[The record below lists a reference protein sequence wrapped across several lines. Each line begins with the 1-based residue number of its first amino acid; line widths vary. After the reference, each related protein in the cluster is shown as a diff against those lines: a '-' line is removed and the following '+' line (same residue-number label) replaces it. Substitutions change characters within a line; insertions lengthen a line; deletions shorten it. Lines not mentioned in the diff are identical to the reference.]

1 MSRRNNED
9 RIGANQTAAASPPV
23 DTTETTTPGTLD
35 FTTPVEFVELPSQGK
50 FYPEGHPL
58 HNKETVEI
66 RHMTAKDEDIL
77 TSKSLLKK
85 GLAIDRLLQN
95 VMTDKA
101 IKPDQLLV
109 GDKNAIIIAARQTGY
124 GSEYETNVSCPV
136 CANTSRH
143 EFNLALAEINGPDN
157 CAAHGAELTD
167 NGTLLITLPKSNV
180 VVEAK
185 MLTGRD
191 EAALVKM
198 QQTKSKHGAGE
209 HNLTSQFKMF
219 IESVNGHTD
228 RGTISKFVDNMPATD
243 SRHLRTVYGKSVPNV
258 DLTQKFFCE
267 ECLTETTMEVPLTAG
282 FFWPK

>member
-9 RIGANQTAAASPPV
+9 RIGANQTAEAAPPV
-23 DTTETTTPGTLD
+23 DTTETATPGTLN
-35 FTTPVEFVELPSQGK
+35 FSTPTEFVELPSQGK

-95 VMTDKA
+95 VMTNKA

-109 GDKNAIIIAARQTGY
+109 GDKNAIVIATRKTGY
-124 GSEYETNVSCPV
+124 GNLYETSVVCPV
-136 CANTSRH
+136 CAATSRH
-143 EFNLALAEINGPDN
+143 EFDLDEGTINGPDA
-157 CAAHGAELTD
+157 CVEHGAKLTE
-167 NGTLLITLPKSNV
+167 NGTLLIDLPKSGV
-180 VVEAK
+180 TVEAR
-185 MLTGRD
+185 MLTGKD
-191 EAALVKM
+191 ELNLTKL
-198 QQTKSKHGAGE
+198 QQTKSKHGLDD
-209 HNLTSQFKMF
+209 NRLTSQFKMF
-219 IESVNGHTD
+219 IESVNGISD
-228 RGTISKFVDNMPATD
+228 RNTVSNFVDNMPAMD
-243 SRHLRTVYGKSVPNV
+243 SRHLRTVYSNSVPNI

-267 ECLTETTMEVPLTAG
+267 ECYTETEMEVPLTAE